1 MDLVTNGGVITDVLN
16 YVNNKTKE
24 LSEHAEKKLLQDIKD
39 KEEVDTEDIE
49 VANKELAT
57 EIKTEH
63 RDKNR
68 TTTDS

>member
-24 LSEHAEKKLLQDIKD
+24 LSSAAEKKLLQDIKD